1 MVQRTDAGT
10 ELIRLAWPDVGAAEA
25 EAVAEVLE
33 SGQLTMGPK
42 VEEFERLLTAACEVE
57 HAVVVSSGTAALHL
71 AVLALGVGPG
81 DEVLV
86 PAYTFPATAN
96 VVAFVGA
103 RPVLVDVDPET
114 MNLDL
119 ARAYEAATP
128 RTKAVLAVHLFG
140 RPLDWEALQSALPPE
155 VQLLEDAAGA
165 LGARW
170 HGMPCGGLGVLGC
183 LSFHPRKIGRASCR
197 ERVLPTV

>member
-1 MVQRTDAGT
+1 GLASACGVQ
-10 ELIRLAWPDVGAAEA
+10 
-25 EAVAEVLE
+25 
-33 SGQLTMGPK
+33 
-42 VEEFERLLTAACEVE
+42 

-71 AVLALGVGPG
+71 AVVALGIGPG

-96 VVAFVGA
+96 VVAQVGA

-114 MNLDL
+114 MNLDP

-140 RPLDWEALQSALPPE
+140 RPLDWEALRSALPPE
-155 VQLLEDAAGA
+155 VKLLEDAAGA
-165 LGARW
+165 LGARRR
-170 HGMPCGGLGVLGC
+170 GRLCGGLGTLGC
-183 LSFHPRKIGRASCR
+183 LSFHPRKIVTTGEGGAVTTNDAEIADSIRRMRHHGIGPRGDVQIASPGLNYRPPDPLCA
-197 ERVLPTV
+197 